1 MSYHR
6 AQSATLLAGVT
17 ILSALSTTEINA
29 ATTTPQ
35 TLSFFADTYDFGP
48 DTLVF
53 NPFNTSLGTLTGVT
67 FDISGY
73 FINREG
79 QDATAKVGLGAT
91 TLYQATFSNVS
102 LQNGVVSATF
112 DGTASGQIP
121 LSAFEGGPVSILV
134 AFVSNVGDFDF
145 GGGTNSRSQLFN
157 IDSLHSVVNDTGLT
171 LTYTYNSADVSSTPL
186 PAAIWLFGSGAV
198 GLAAMSRRRRR
209 SA

>member
-1 MSYHR
+1 MSSHR
-6 AQSATLLAGVT
+6 AQSAALLAGVT
-17 ILSALSTTEINA
+17 ILSAVSGTEVRA

-35 TLSFFADTYDFGP
+35 TFSFFTDTYSFFSDTLSFD
-48 DTLVF
+48 
-53 NPFNTSLGTLTGVT
+53 PFNTGLGTLTGVS

-79 QDATAKVGLGAT
+79 QDATAAVKLGST

-121 LSAFEGGPVSILV
+121 LSAFEGGSVSILV
-134 AFVSNVGDFDF
+134 EFVSNVGDFDF
-145 GGGTNSRSQLFN
+145 GGGTSSRNPLFN
-157 IDSLHSVVNDTGLT
+157 IDSLHPVVGDTGLS
-171 LTYTYNSADVSSTPL
+171 LTYTYDSTEVSSTPL
-186 PAAIWLFGSGAV
+186 PAAIWLFGSGVA
-198 GLAAMSRRRRR
+198 GLAVVSRRRRR